1 MNETVF
7 CGKGNDVPYADYM
20 KLINDSFGFSTPET
34 EFIGIHPKLYREEYR
49 PQDQNY
55 VVSEAGIPVAAVGAY
70 DHEILVC
77 GRRIPCRGIGNVA
90 VHPHHR
96 SKGYMKMAMNKAV
109 EDMITDGIVLST
121 LGGQRQRYLHFG
133 YDKAGPVYNYSVT
146 KENVRHV
153 FGDATAPFEVHM
165 ITDPADPLIESIMAL
180 NQNGPF
186 IPVRPRE
193 RYLDIAQT
201 WKACLLTFLQDGEF
215 LGYCILFGGYSVS
228 EIQVCRDGD
237 FLKAIHSLYAALQR
251 DFTVFLPS
259 HQHAY
264 RLALT
269 PVAEDVHV
277 GHAMQFNI
285 LDYAAAID
293 AFLALK
299 LTYETLPDG
308 EMTLLIHGYSRDERI
323 RITVQGSTSRVVRLH
338 ENASVDLE
346 LSHAEALS
354 LLFSPVSP
362 LHEGVCGLAKIWFP
376 LPLCMCHADEV

>member
-7 CGKGNDVPYADYM
+7 CGRGNDVPYADYM

-70 DHEILVC
+70 DHDILVC
-77 GRRIPCRGIGNVA
+77 DRRIPCRGIGNVA

-201 WKACLLTFLQDGEF
+201 WSA
-215 LGYCILFGGYSVS
+215 
-228 EIQVCRDGD
+228 
-237 FLKAIHSLYAALQR
+237 
-251 DFTVFLPS
+251 
-259 HQHAY
+259 
-264 RLALT
+264 
-269 PVAEDVHV
+269 
-277 GHAMQFNI
+277 
-285 LDYAAAID
+285 
-293 AFLALK
+293 
-299 LTYETLPDG
+299 
-308 EMTLLIHGYSRDERI
+308 
-323 RITVQGSTSRVVRLH
+323 
-338 ENASVDLE
+338 
-346 LSHAEALS
+346 
-354 LLFSPVSP
+354 
-362 LHEGVCGLAKIWFP
+362 
-376 LPLCMCHADEV
+376 